1 MSQDGRPDLIYEKF
15 PKGHYAIFTR
25 NRPERLNSMGGNMTR
40 LMNEAMQDFA
50 TDSNMSVGIITGVGR
65 SYSSGADLRDA
76 AEKGVRATEVE
87 RQFAAGEIDSVERGR
102 LIAEIGPFVG
112 SGGGLARYGRTQSS
126 LADLN
131 KPFIA
136 AVNGIAVAGGCEN
149 AMDCD
154 IRICTPE
161 SYFGLYEVKRGF
173 MPGSGIYWAPRLMPM
188 GEGLYMLLTGD
199 NLTAQRAKEIG
210 FVHEVVERDRLLPRA
225 VEIAEM
231 IGANAPLAIQGV
243 KAMAQF
249 WRQFGLGQQQQLA
262 EWASKYINLSE
273 DAKEGPRAFAEK
285 RAPVWKGA

>member
-1 MSQDGRPDLIYEKF
+1 MAEDGRPDLIYEKF
-15 PKGHYAIFTR
+15 PEGHYAIFTR
-25 NRPERLNSMGGNMTR
+25 NRPERLNSSGGDMSR
-40 LMNEAMQDFA
+40 LMNEALADFA
-50 TDSNMSVGIITGVGR
+50 SDNNMSVGIITGVGR
-65 SYSSGADLRDA
+65 AYSAGADLKEA
-76 AEKGVRATEVE
+76 AEKGVRAKEVE
-87 RQFAAGEIDSVERGR
+87 RRFAAGEIGSEERGR
-102 LIAEIGPFVG
+102 LLAEIGSFVG
-112 SGGGLARYGRTQSS
+112 SGGGLARFGRTSSS
-126 LADLN
+126 LSDLN

-161 SYFGLYEVKRGF
+161 AYFGLSEVKRGF

-199 NLTAQRAKEIG
+199 TLSAQRAYEIG
-210 FVHEVVERDRLLPRA
+210 FVQEVVPQERLVARA

-243 KAMAQF
+243 KALGQF
-249 WRQFGLGQQQQLA
+249 WRQFGLTQQQQLA
-262 EWASKYINLSE
+262 EWASRYINTSE
-273 DAKEGPRAFAEK
+273 DATEGPRAFAEK

>member
-1 MSQDGRPDLIYEKF
+1 MSQDGRPDFIYEKF
-15 PKGHYAIFTR
+15 PDKHYAVMTR
-25 NRPERLNSMGGNMTR
+25 NRPERLNAMGGEGAR
-40 LMNEAMQDFA
+40 LQQEALQDFA
-50 TDSNMSVGIITGVGR
+50 RDNNMFVGIITGVGR
-65 SYSSGADLRDA
+65 AFSSGADLKDA
-76 AEKGVRATEVE
+76 AERGARAAEVE
-87 RQFAAGEIDSVERGR
+87 RRFAAGQIDTVERGR

-112 SGGGLARYGRTQSS
+112 STGGLTRWGRPQTS

-154 IRICTPE
+154 IRICTPDA
-161 SYFGLYEVKRGF
+161 YFGLYEVKRGF

-199 NLTAQRAKEIG
+199 NLTAQRAYEIG
-210 FVHEVVERDRLLPRA
+210 FVHEIVPKERLVQRA

-231 IGANAPLAIQGV
+231 IASNAPLAVQGV
-243 KAMAQF
+243 KAMGQF

-262 EWASKYINLSE
+262 EWASRFINASE
-273 DAKEGPRAFAEK
+273 DSKEGPKAFAEK
-285 RAPVWKGA
+285 RAPIWKGA

>member
-25 NRPERLNSMGGNMTR
+25 NRPERLNAMGSEGGR

-65 SYSSGADLRDA
+65 AFSAGGDLRET
-76 AEKGVRATEVE
+76 AEKNTKADDVE
-87 RQFAAGEIDSVERGR
+87 RRFKAGEISTDERGR
-102 LIAEIGPFVG
+102 LLAEIGPIT
-112 SGGGLARYGRTQSS
+112 GGTLSRYGRTASN

-161 SYFGLYEVKRGF
+161 AYFGLYEIKRGF

-225 VEIAEM
+225 IEIAEM
-231 IGANAPLAIQGV
+231 IGANAPLAVQGV

-262 EWASKYINLSE
+262 EWASRYIGTSE

>member
-1 MSQDGRPDLIYEKF
+1 MSEDGRPDLIYEKF
-15 PKGHYAIFTR
+15 PEGHYAIFTR
-25 NRPERLNSMGGNMTR
+25 NRPERLNAMGGEGGR
-40 LMNEAMQDFA
+40 LMNEALADFA
-50 TDSNMSVGIITGVGR
+50 SDNNMFVGIITGVGR
-65 SYSSGADLRDA
+65 AYSAGADLKET
-76 AEKGVRATEVE
+76 AEKNARADEVE
-87 RQFAAGEIDSVERGR
+87 RRFAAGEIDSEEQGR
-102 LIAEIGPFVG
+102 LLAEIGPIT
-112 SGGGLARYGRTQSS
+112 GGTLSRFGRTSAS

-161 SYFGLYEVKRGF
+161 AYFGLYEVKRGF

-188 GEGLYMLLTGD
+188 GEGLYMLLTGG
-199 NLTAQRAKEIG
+199 NLTAQRAYEIG
-210 FVHEVVERDRLLPRA
+210 FVQEVVPQERLVARA

-231 IGANAPLAIQGV
+231 IGSNAPLAIQGV
-243 KAMAQF
+243 KALGQF

-262 EWASKYINLSE
+262 EWASRYIGTSE
-273 DAKEGPRAFAEK
+273 DAREGPRAFAEK